1 MNRPKRTAPDKNQPT
16 IVRHARDLGMVV
28 WDTHNI
34 GGEVLD
40 ILICWR
46 GRCLPVEIK
55 RPGHRD
61 ALTPGERRGIAA
73 LAHVGVQAVIAESID
88 DVLAAFEVGE

>member
-1 MNRPKRTAPDKNQPT
+1 MNRPKRTRRDKNHHQ
-16 IVRHARDLGMVV
+16 IIAHARDLGMVV
-28 WDTHNI
+28 WDTADI

-40 ILICWR
+40 TLICWR

-88 DVLAAFEVGE
+88 DVLSAFEAGE